1 MLPKRV
7 TVQLQHIRAL
17 TVGEI
22 MPIVCFCHSGAAA
35 MALQYVFHGPLGR
48 TDFLGLRKN
57 MRGHLEI
64 VYDDGGSR
72 TIWRVED
79 DGTPADAAAARVS
92 EALRAAM
99 DRDRVIPA
107 LHSELL
113 ARAIRVETLSGG

>member
-1 MLPKRV
+1 
-7 TVQLQHIRAL
+7 
-17 TVGEI
+17 
-22 MPIVCFCHSGAAA
+22 
-35 MALQYVFHGPLGR
+35 MALQFVFHGPVGR

-64 VYDDGGSR
+64 VYDDGGTR

-79 DGTPADAAAARVS
+79 DGTPSDAAAARVS

-99 DRDRVIPA
+99 DRERVIPA